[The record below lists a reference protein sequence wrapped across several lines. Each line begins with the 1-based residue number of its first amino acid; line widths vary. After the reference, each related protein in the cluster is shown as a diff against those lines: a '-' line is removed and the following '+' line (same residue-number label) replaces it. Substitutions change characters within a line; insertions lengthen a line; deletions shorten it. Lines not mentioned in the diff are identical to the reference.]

1 MKVAELPDGSQLQF
15 DPNLSD
21 EAMDAAV
28 QAHMGMG
35 GQAQPQPD
43 PAMMQLAQTFMSLA
57 SVMQKGI
64 QAMVQSQ
71 QPLSQQV
78 TQLGQIMAQSQHEM
92 SGRLAQ
98 VGHDFV
104 MSQQPMAQQIGRLV
118 DHMGQ
123 EPGESQEAAALSK
136 LSNAV
141 GSAIDRIEAALAR
154 PKKIVMDSN
163 GRPVGVKTEGTD

>member
-1 MKVAELPDGSQLQF
+1 MKIAQLPDGSELQF

-35 GQAQPQPD
+35 GQAPAEPD

-57 SVMQKGI
+57 SVMQRGI
-64 QAMVQSQ
+64 QAMVQTQ
-71 QPLSQQV
+71 QALSQQV
-78 TQLGQIMAQSQHEM
+78 GQLGQVMAQNQQEL

-98 VGHDFV
+98 LGHDV
-104 MSQQPMAQQIGRLV
+104 ALSQQPMAQQIGRLV
-118 DHMGQ
+118 DQMGS
-123 EPGESQEAAALSK
+123 GAESQEAAALAK
-136 LSNAV
+136 LSSAV
-141 GSAIDRIEAALAR
+141 GSAIDRIETALAR

-163 GRPVGVKTEGTD
+163 GRPVGVKTEGAD